1 MVWLVEATKIL
12 RCGMVYTQ
20 FTSYERCRL
29 VLAADEMSHLHRL
42 WYTRVRPEFSR

>member
-1 MVWLVEATKIL
+1 MVRLVKAAKNR

-29 VLAADEMSHLHRL
+29 VLAADVSYLHQL
-42 WYTRVRPEFSR
+42 WYK